1 MLLGLQNQNKC
12 VLIYSKNIFLSYRIS
27 CQVNTFINENVIS
40 QSFDLQKSY
49 TISIKCVLSIEQFAV
64 RTLKKDI
71 RLRPSVHLSSFY
83 FLFYI
88 KAKFSFKGFTYNL
101 STTQ

>member
-1 MLLGLQNQNKC
+1 MLLGLQNQNEF
-12 VLIYSKNIFLSYRIS
+12 VLLYSMNIFLSYRIS
-27 CQVNTFINENVIS
+27 CQVNTFINVNVIS

-64 RTLKKDI
+64 RTLKKDK

-88 KAKFSFKGFTYNL
+88 KDEILIQRFHI
-101 STTQ
+101 